1 MATSPRKTFPIITSA
16 WLVSRSLFRY
26 PPYHKTFVI
35 ALRDTHRCT
44 PNTAS
49 MQSALPS
56 PHPGFGQPGQHA
68 HSSGME
74 TSSLPS
80 TSQSRGIAGRIHSKL
95 YRVSKHRGTSRLGH
109 CQRKA
114 SHTLTGTGPSSLIPP
129 PASSLKGLVRQNSWF
144 SALQPK
150 SLPEFARHF
159 VGARATGQASTD
171 GDSSSSPSVIRS
183 SPNDTQVSTRQTSIG
198 SSLRRTS
205 QFDRTGQRAQFVMD
219 VIR

>member
-1 MATSPRKTFPIITSA
+1 
-16 WLVSRSLFRY
+16 
-26 PPYHKTFVI
+26 
-35 ALRDTHRCT
+35 
-44 PNTAS
+44 

-95 YRVSKHRGTSRLGH
+95 YRVSKHR
-109 CQRKA
+109 
-114 SHTLTGTGPSSLIPP
+114 GPSSLIPP